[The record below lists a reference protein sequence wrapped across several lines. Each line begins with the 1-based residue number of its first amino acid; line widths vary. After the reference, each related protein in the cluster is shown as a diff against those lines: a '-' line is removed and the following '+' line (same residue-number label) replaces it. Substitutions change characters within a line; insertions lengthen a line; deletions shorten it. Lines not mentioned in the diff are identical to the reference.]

1 LDKDIS
7 DVRNTLWNEGLS
19 EQEKKDLN
27 TRLDNLKYESEKLK
41 NKSNLLKNKIDSY
54 EEDPSIQEA
63 KDLKNKVGEAKK
75 AVENHR
81 VKICDTWSLAWT
93 CIDQPTFMI
102 WVKDITPWGDNLE
115 WDDREQVINN
125 FFGNLI
131 QTLMIWLGSLALLIM
146 TIWAWYMILAHGQ
159 DELLSKWK
167 SIFMSWIIS
176 LVVALTSYYLV
187 AFVRFLLY
195 S

>member
-1 LDKDIS
+1 
-7 DVRNTLWNEGLS
+7 
-19 EQEKKDLN
+19 
-27 TRLDNLKYESEKLK
+27 
-41 NKSNLLKNKIDSY
+41 
-54 EEDPSIQEA
+54 
-63 KDLKNKVGEAKK
+63 
-75 AVENHR
+75 
-81 VKICDTWSLAWT
+81 
-93 CIDQPTFMI
+93 MI